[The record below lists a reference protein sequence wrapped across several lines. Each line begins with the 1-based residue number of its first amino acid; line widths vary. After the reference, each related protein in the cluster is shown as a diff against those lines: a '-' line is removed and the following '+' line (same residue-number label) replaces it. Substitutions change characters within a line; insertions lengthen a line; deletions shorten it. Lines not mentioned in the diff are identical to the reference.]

1 MKDVPRALTKWQ
13 YLKKWI
19 KKQDEYIQDSGL
31 YDSRDKITVHIWT
44 GTILE
49 EMEELEA
56 YEEIL

>member
-1 MKDVPRALTKWQ
+1 MWEE
-13 YLKKWI
+13 LKRWI
-19 KKQDEYIQDSGL
+19 KEQDEYIQESGL

-44 GTILE
+44 RKILE